1 MPTASGSSTAGV
13 MVSGSGKGVQIV
25 APADTSSRTLTIYL
39 GAQNATGTLTAH
51 LSDGSAADYT
61 TTLSGSQSRIGGVV
75 TLRYQA
81 KAAGQTLT
89 VTWKQTSGG
98 GSGNVSLQAAALTVA
113 GGTTTPTSPTPTS
126 PTPTGPTCPCSI
138 WSASA
143 VPTVAADSDTSS
155 VELGVKFKSD
165 VAGYIT
171 GIKFYKSSLNTG
183 THVGSLWSANGAL
196 LARATFTNETYSGWQ
211 TVTFSTPVA
220 IAANT
225 VYVASYH
232 TNVGRYAGD
241 NGYFSGSGVDNGPLH
256 ALQDG
261 VTGGNGVYS
270 YSAASAFPNST
281 YQASNYWVDV
291 LFQ

>member
-25 APADTSSRTLTIYL
+25 APADTSSRTLMIYL
-39 GAQNATGTLTAH
+39 GAQNAIGTLTAH

-61 TTLSGSQSRIGGVV
+61 TTLSGSKSRTGGVV
-75 TLRYQA
+75 TLTYQA
-81 KAAGQTLT
+81 KAAGQTLI

-98 GSGNVSLQAAALTVA
+98 GSGNVSLQAAALAVA
-113 GGTTTPTSPTPTS
+113 GGTTTPTSPTPA
-126 PTPTGPTCPCSI
+126 GPTCPCSI

-143 VPTVAADSDTSS
+143 VPTVAADSDTNS

-171 GIKFYKSSLNTG
+171 GMKFYKSSLNTG
-183 THVGSLWSANGAL
+183 THVGSLWSANGTL

-220 IAANT
+220 IAVNT

-232 TNVGRYAGD
+232 TNVGYYAGD

-261 VTGGNGVYS
+261 VSGGNGVYA
-270 YSAASAFPNST
+270 YGGTPVFPTST
-281 YQASNYWVDV
+281 WSASNYWVDV
-291 LFQ
+291 VFQ